1 MKHTTTSTLA
11 RVPSRDRL
19 LLQPMKEN
27 YHLINFGPFQKEHF
41 TLILKNDTLVMSGR
55 NRGPPPIPM
64 KGHPHAGLR
73 PPVHEPPYARGL
85 GPMPPHPALL
95 DEMRETQFL
104 MGPRGLPPHP
114 AILEERLAVQLQEI
128 QGLLADNQGLAA
140 THVALK
146 QELEAAQHELQQI
159 SHYADSLR
167 MEKDVQMREMYE
179 KSVRLEADLRGLE
192 AMRAELVKVNTDIK
206 QLSAVRQDLTGQV
219 QVMSQDLAR
228 LTGELQQAPVL
239 KAEIENLKQE
249 LQRARAAIEYE
260 KKGYAENYEHG
271 QVMEKK
277 LISMARELEKLR
289 AEIANTEKGS
299 RDASSTGGNPAIGGY
314 NANYVNPE
322 AGYPGNSYP
331 VNYGMSPVS
340 YAVLCAFS
348 EVSVLCVL
356 RFREAWMFIL
366 SMDLLLVPG
375 VRMTCRELKDIAS
388 LISQI
393 SYDDSSGLQTCTQQI
408 FFSANYPLMSEFRE
422 VMSLSGIFVSKLLNL
437 PSHYATGLIL
447 VGCCPGAT
455 ASIIVTYLARGN
467 LWNIIFMSL
476 LVDSVLTAVSTCGIC
491 FVIDNHPTCV
501 MTPFLTAKL
510 AGQSVA
516 VDAIGLLNSTLQVV
530 LLPILGGAFLNQYF
544 NGLVGFFS
552 PLLPTVAIGT
562 VGILCGNA
570 IISSDLQFVLA
581 SAVVR
586 ALFSPESAFAIL
598 SSGLQVLLASA
609 LLHASGFFFGYI
621 LSRALGL
628 DVASSRTISI
638 EVGMQNLVL
647 GFVLATQLF
656 QNPLTAVPC
665 AVSGI
670 CHPIFG
676 SVLAGIWRRD
686 ALKQKPLPI
695 ISDGSS

>member
-1 MKHTTTSTLA
+1 MAVCVADKYVCTLHINNINPKDRSTIDQNGSIPNNIA
-11 RVPSRDRL
+11 IRGVGRL
-19 LLQPMKEN
+19 DWWSKVVKAKRRPN
-27 YHLINFGPFQKEHF
+27 RSKEHF

-146 QELEAAQHELQQI
+146 QELEAAQHELQQM

-192 AMRAELVKVNTDIK
+192 AMRAELVKVNADIK

-299 RDASSTGGNPAIGGY
+299 HAASSTGGNPAIGGY

-331 VNYGMSPVS
+331 VNYGMNP
-340 YAVLCAFS
+340 
-348 EVSVLCVL
+348 
-356 RFREAWMFIL
+356 IQGG
-366 SMDLLLVPG
+366 MDV
-375 VRMTCRELKDIAS
+375 
-388 LISQI
+388 
-393 SYDDSSGLQTCTQQI
+393 
-408 FFSANYPLMSEFRE
+408 YP
-422 VMSLSGIFVSKLLNL
+422 
-437 PSHYATGLIL
+437 
-447 VGCCPGAT
+447 
-455 ASIIVTYLARGN
+455 
-467 LWNIIFMSL
+467 
-476 LVDSVLTAVSTCGIC
+476 
-491 FVIDNHPTCV
+491 
-501 MTPFLTAKL
+501 
-510 AGQSVA
+510 
-516 VDAIGLLNSTLQVV
+516 
-530 LLPILGGAFLNQYF
+530 QY
-544 NGLVGFFS
+544 G
-552 PLLPTVAIGT
+552 P
-562 VGILCGNA
+562 
-570 IISSDLQFVLA
+570 
-581 SAVVR
+581 
-586 ALFSPESAFAIL
+586 
-598 SSGLQVLLASA
+598 
-609 LLHASGFFFGYI
+609 ASG
-621 LSRALGL
+621 SRGAY
-628 DVASSRTISI
+628 D
-638 EVGMQNLVL
+638 MQRAQGN
-647 GFVLATQLF
+647 
-656 QNPLTAVPC
+656 
-665 AVSGI
+665 
-670 CHPIFG
+670 
-676 SVLAGIWRRD
+676 R
-686 ALKQKPLPI
+686 
-695 ISDGSS
+695 